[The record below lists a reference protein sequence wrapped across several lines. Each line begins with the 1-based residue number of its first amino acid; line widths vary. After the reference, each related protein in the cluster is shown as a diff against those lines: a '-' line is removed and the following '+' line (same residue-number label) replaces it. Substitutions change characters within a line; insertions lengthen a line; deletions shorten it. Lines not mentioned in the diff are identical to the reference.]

1 MKADTVR
8 TVAVPMRAAEAED
21 APVGFES
28 GWTPRVGAGEMVG
41 EEAADPVEEAADSV
55 EEAVDSVE
63 EVSDSVEEVS
73 DSVEEAANSV
83 EEAADPVEEVVDS
96 VSVTTSGDSLHSPL
110 WARLTNSA
118 TAKQAL
124 SYVLPLEQTGS
135 MFIGQATTIHSPS

>member
-55 EEAVDSVE
+55 EEAV
-63 EVSDSVEEVS
+63 DSVEEVS

>member
-55 EEAVDSVE
+55 VEAVDSVE
-63 EVSDSVEEVS
+63 EVSDSVEEVA
-73 DSVEEAANSV
+73 DSV

>member
-1 MKADTVR
+1 
-8 TVAVPMRAAEAED
+8 MRAAEAED

-41 EEAADPVEEAADSV
+41 EEATDPVEEAADPVEEAVDSV